1 MTNFPNDPTDLLLD
15 FESLP
20 VETIF
25 LESDKID
32 RAVQLSS
39 QIVNEFRQWQ
49 IYLNALALFGFEQW
63 LSERAAELRV
73 NSENCTVLQ
82 PQYANAIAADCNL
95 EVGEFKLCLLA
106 TGTLID
112 EAIAFPRAAI
122 DLPEYAAH
130 FYVLVEVREEQEQAT
145 IKSFIRHD
153 QLVDRLQSANL
164 QAEPDWTYELPY
176 AWFDR
181 DPDRLLLYLRCL
193 EPTAIPLPAIPT
205 NRLASLSGIQAEL
218 EPLIPQLQSPNRP
231 LWKVL
236 TWEQGAALLSS
247 PELLDWL
254 YCLQTEAQPIGQLS
268 QILQNLTQQV
278 VNVWLWLQDELDEF
292 AQNLSWM
299 VLPPPDLA
307 TVPLR
312 SLRDTVVES
321 PAEEF
326 GAIIAQL
333 RSRGME
339 IPTQARGAYRDLTLA
354 ENLLRLYA
362 VTWSIPI
369 QSEWTLLLILGTRSG
384 NELPQGLK
392 LRVSELTNVLV
403 EVEPNPGDTYLYTRV
418 VGALNEQ
425 FLVTLVLMDGET
437 LTLPSFA
444 FIREESQ

>member
-15 FESLP
+15 FESLS

-25 LESDKID
+25 LEPDKID
-32 RAVQLSS
+32 RAIQLSS
-39 QIVNEFRQWQ
+39 QIANEVRQWQ
-49 IYLNALALFGFEQW
+49 TYLNALALFGFEQW

-82 PQYANAIAADCNL
+82 PQYANAIAAVCHL

-112 EAIAFPRAAI
+112 EAIAFPRAVI

-164 QAEPDWTYELPY
+164 QAEPDWTCELPL

-181 DPDRLLLYLRCL
+181 DRDRLLLYLRCL

-231 LWKVL
+231 LWQVL

-247 PELLDWL
+247 PDLLDWL
-254 YCLQTEAQPIGQLS
+254 YHLQTEAQPTSQLS

-278 VNVWLWLQDELDEF
+278 VNVGLWLGGELDEF

-299 VLPPPDLA
+299 LLPPPALA
-307 TVPLR
+307 TASLR
-312 SLRDTVVES
+312 SLRDTVIES

-333 RSRGME
+333 RSTDME
-339 IPTQARGAYRDLTLA
+339 IPVQARGAYRDFTLA

-425 FLVTLVLMDGET
+425 FLVTLVSLDGET

-444 FIREESQ
+444 FIPEEPQ